1 MTPLSARGLD
11 ALSAEVERPTY
22 DRTRLTAGIA
32 HIGVGG
38 FHRSHQAMYLDRLLQ
53 AGHATDWAIVGIGLR
68 PEDARMRDVLAAQ
81 DHLYTLVLKHSD
93 GAWEARVI
101 GSIVDYLYA
110 PDDPV
115 AVLERLSEPAIR
127 IVSMTI
133 TEGGYLIDQVTGDFQ
148 ADAPELVHDL
158 AQPDSPRTVF
168 GVVVE
173 ALRRR
178 RDRGVPPFTVQ
189 SCDNVQGNG
198 DVARRVFSAFASLR
212 DPELGSWVHDS
223 VAFPNSMVDRITPQT
238 TDADVRDIAER
249 YGILDAWPVVAEPF
263 TQWVIEDRFPLGR
276 PEWERVGAQLVE
288 DVIPYESM
296 KLRLLNA
303 AHQAMAYFGH
313 LMGHRWAHDAATD
326 PLITQLLRRYWSE
339 EALPTVGQVPGI
351 DLGAYTETLL
361 ERFRNPAIR
370 DTLARLAMDASE
382 RIPKFVLPVV
392 RDRMDAGGSVAWSAA
407 IIASWARYAEGID
420 EQGQPIDIVDSRR
433 DRLMASARLQRR
445 QPTAFIEDRELFGDL
460 ARDEAF
466 LAPYLRALQLL
477 QERGAAAALEAILDA
492 S

>member
-178 RDRGVPPFTVQ
+178 RDRGVAPFTVQ

>member
-81 DHLYTLVLKHSD
+81 DHLYALVLKHSD